1 VSAGGPEFTL
11 DEANQLLP
19 ELTEA
24 LTRIQQARHV
34 VLDGG
39 ERVRRSAR
47 TNGGG
52 KVGREYWEAM
62 DVLRREVESFAQR
75 GIVLRDPESGL
86 IDFPG
91 RVEGQEAFL
100 CWRLGE
106 ERIAWW
112 HPPETGFG
120 GRRPL

>member
-1 VSAGGPEFTL
+1 MTQAHREFTVE
-11 DEANQLLP
+11 EANGLLP
-19 ELTEA
+19 ELTDSLEA
-24 LTRIQQARHV
+24 IRRARQV
-34 VLDGG
+34 VLAAG
-39 ERVRRSAR
+39 ERVRRSAPG
-47 TNGGG
+47 NGGG
-52 KVGREYWEAM
+52 RVGTEYWEAM
-62 DVLRREVESFAQR
+62 GSLRRELESLAER

-91 RVEGQEAFL
+91 RVEGREAFL

-106 ERIAWW
+106 ERVAWW